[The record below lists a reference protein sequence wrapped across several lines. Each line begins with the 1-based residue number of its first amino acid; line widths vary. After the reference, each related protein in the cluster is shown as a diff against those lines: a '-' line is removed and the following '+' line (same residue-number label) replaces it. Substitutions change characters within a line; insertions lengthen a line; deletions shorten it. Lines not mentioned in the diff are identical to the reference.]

1 MEENAVKAEVSTDDG
16 VLMSCV
22 VAVQACLASGVK
34 ADPSLAA
41 KKFISTTKAFYN
53 STSEC
58 SSILFRGKLRSTHI
72 EMSLKCS
79 ASFVLISQ
87 ID

>member
-1 MEENAVKAEVSTDDG
+1 MQENAVKAEASTT
-16 VLMSCV
+16 VLMPYV

-53 STSEC
+53 STSEH
-58 SSILFRGKLRSTHI
+58 F
-72 EMSLKCS
+72 
-79 ASFVLISQ
+79 FQ
-87 ID
+87 INLV